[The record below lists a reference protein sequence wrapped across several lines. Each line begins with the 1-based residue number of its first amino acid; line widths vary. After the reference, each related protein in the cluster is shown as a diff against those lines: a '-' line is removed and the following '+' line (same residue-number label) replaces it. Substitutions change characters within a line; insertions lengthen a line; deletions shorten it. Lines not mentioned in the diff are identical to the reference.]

1 MGLSVHIFH
10 LFAFAFTIPRP
21 DHLNGSLRAARLDS
35 SRVASRNVSSERTF
49 WVMEQLIL
57 DLNSPATQSSPGRI
71 HDLQR
76 EIQLLQREKSAWQTG
91 LDFLHNEQEIIRF
104 YGALTLTIKI
114 NTHW

>member
-1 MGLSVHIFH
+1 
-10 LFAFAFTIPRP
+10 
-21 DHLNGSLRAARLDS
+21 
-35 SRVASRNVSSERTF
+35 
-49 WVMEQLIL
+49 MEQLIL
-57 DLNSPATQSSPGRI
+57 DLNSPATQSSPGRV